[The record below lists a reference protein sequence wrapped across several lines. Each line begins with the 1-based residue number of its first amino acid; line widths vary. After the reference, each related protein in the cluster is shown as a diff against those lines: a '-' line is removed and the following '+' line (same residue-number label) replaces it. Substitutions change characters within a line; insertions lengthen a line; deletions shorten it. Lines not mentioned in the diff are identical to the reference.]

1 MAGYAKYETF
11 PVWNLELNHPVNL
24 AYEAAT
30 VDLADVNMIDP
41 FHLNNYG
48 VLAVNYNR
56 DVEVFPVLD
65 ALFKKIYKENPYK
78 SPTDM
83 GVNMAGFCI
92 ENDDEVN
99 KACYQEIIRRY
110 FETKMNVLFGK
121 STEKEVTKLKL
132 IMKQLNISVFDR
144 KIVDIAMKKEELE
157 QVPVLVI
164 ELKDGTVITG
174 KQSPLLSATSAAI
187 INSIKYLSGVKD
199 KMKLISPNVFKPLQ
213 KLKQDVLHKE
223 NLRLNAQDILTALS
237 IAATTNPIVEEAI
250 DTLYMLE
257 GAEAHST
264 VVLSHGDKSIL
275 KSLKINVTQEAII
288 KK

>member
-1 MAGYAKYETF
+1 
-11 PVWNLELNHPVNL
+11 
-24 AYEAAT
+24 
-30 VDLADVNMIDP
+30 MIDP

-48 VLAVNYNR
+48 ILAVNYNR

-65 ALFKKIYKENPYK
+65 ALFNKIYGDNPYK

-92 ENDDEVN
+92 EDSEEV
-99 KACYQEIIRRY
+99 KRACEQEIIRRY

-121 STEKEVTKLKL
+121 STEKEVTKIKL

-144 KIVDIAMKKEELE
+144 KIVDVAIKKEELE

-174 KQSPLLSATSAAI
+174 KQSNLLSATSAAI

-213 KLKQDVLHKE
+213 KLKQNVLHKE

-264 VVLSHGDKSIL
+264 VVLNHGDKSIL
-275 KSLKINVTQEAII
+275 KSLKINVTQEAIV

>member
-1 MAGYAKYETF
+1 
-11 PVWNLELNHPVNL
+11 
-24 AYEAAT
+24 
-30 VDLADVNMIDP
+30 
-41 FHLNNYG
+41 
-48 VLAVNYNR
+48 
-56 DVEVFPVLD
+56 
-65 ALFKKIYKENPYK
+65 
-78 SPTDM
+78 
-83 GVNMAGFCI
+83 
-92 ENDDEVN
+92 
-99 KACYQEIIRRY
+99 
-110 FETKMNVLFGK
+110 MNVLFGK
-121 STEKEVTKLKL
+121 STEKEVTKIKL

-144 KIVDIAMKKEELE
+144 KIVDVAIKKEELE

-174 KQSPLLSATSAAI
+174 KQSNLLSATSAAI

-213 KLKQDVLHKE
+213 KLKQNVLHKE

-264 VVLSHGDKSIL
+264 VVLNHGDKSIL